1 MGMAASSLRFAQLTA
16 RKNQVEFEGQQIN
29 QQRLT
34 LSQKSS
40 AIYNDMLTKQVPTA
54 PDPSQFTKIVYK
66 FNNGGGTSS
75 IINLAKK
82 TSGAYNYNITYKRPK
97 TTNTLS
103 KSSFSNVGFS
113 SQIGVTG
120 QDKTTADYYART
132 ATINGVPYNL
142 SLVGGNTA
150 AERLQTYKS
159 TLETYQNMKTIEEQI
174 SSLSSKKAT
183 DTVSSSTQQ
192 NIKSALGLDI
202 TSTDPT
208 ERNSI
213 EKALFGDDTLNP
225 PTNGLRVTM
234 PIQIDLSSTNYPS
247 NTEQRAA
254 YNMAV
259 ALGITG
265 KSDATLLNDLTQA
278 NMNSALTAILADA
291 DMSDHLQTKL
301 TGSTTG
307 DTLKDDWM
315 FQTATTTA
323 GGTPTT
329 TDTVS
334 QQDITNKFASL
345 NDLEKA
351 ELANLLA
358 QYAIDGNVD
367 TDIAAASEVSDIN
380 HDKYENYGQAANSL
394 YSIANG
400 DSADETVTN
409 EQMIAMLEELLKETS
424 KTEDGKTYQ
433 SSGDYKTGEVDPAF
447 VQYQSSVATPG
458 IQNVG
463 EGQILYEYADDNGEK
478 CYMYVSVDNILDDKS
493 NTYAD
498 SVQIYENSLNYLDG
512 EYETEQQD
520 ANVIMSEDGQVV
532 KITFAD
538 GTVVA
543 PEIVTEMDD
552 AAYDQAMVE
561 YEYKKEVYDKE
572 MNDANAKVKIIQ
584 AQDQKLEVRLKQLD
598 TEQKAI
604 QTEIDAVKSVRD
616 KAIESSFKTFS

>member
-192 NIKSALGLDI
+192 SIKSALGLDI

-213 EKALFGDDTLNP
+213 EKALFGETGQGGLCVENP
-225 PTNGLRVTM
+225 YPEKN
-234 PIQIDLSSTNYPS
+234 DLSSTNYPS
-247 NTEQRAA
+247 NTEQQAA

-265 KSDATLLNDLTQA
+265 KSDATLETDLTPS
-278 NMNSALTAILADA
+278 NMNDVLNNIISNNDN
-291 DMSDHLQTKL
+291 MSGNLKAVL
-301 TGSTTG
+301 TGSESGNSLTDEWSFATG
-307 DTLKDDWM
+307 ANSNENVT
-315 FQTATTTA
+315 QN
-323 GGTPTT
+323 
-329 TDTVS
+329 
-334 QQDITNKFASL
+334 DIINKFSGL
-345 NDLEKA
+345 NELA
-351 ELANLLA
+351 RTELANLLA
-358 QYAIDGNVD
+358 QYAKDDINIDDKYKVLS
-367 TDIAAASEVSDIN
+367 TDYTN

>member
-75 IINLAKK
+75 ILNLAKK

-192 NIKSALGLDI
+192 SIKSALGLDI

-213 EKALFGDDTLNP
+213 EKALFGETGQGGLCVENP
-225 PTNGLRVTM
+225 YPEKN
-234 PIQIDLSSTNYPS
+234 DLSSTNYPS
-247 NTEQRAA
+247 NTKQQAA

-265 KSDATLLNDLTQA
+265 KSDVTLATNLTPS
-278 NMNSALTAILADA
+278 NMDDVLKNIISDN
-291 DMSDHLQTKL
+291 MSGNLKAVL
-301 TGSTTG
+301 TGSESGSSLT
-307 DTLKDDWM
+307 DEWS
-315 FQTATTTA
+315 FATDANSNKNVT
-323 GGTPTT
+323 
-329 TDTVS
+329 
-334 QQDITNKFASL
+334 QNDIINKFSGL
-345 NDLEKA
+345 NELA
-351 ELANLLA
+351 RTELANLLA
-358 QYAIDGNVD
+358 QYAKDGSSNSNIDDKYKVLS
-367 TDIAAASEVSDIN
+367 TDYTN

-458 IQNVG
+458 IQNIG

>member
-75 IINLAKK
+75 ILNLAKK

-192 NIKSALGLDI
+192 SIKSALGLDI

-213 EKALFGDDTLNP
+213 EKALFGETGQGGLCVENP
-225 PTNGLRVTM
+225 YPEK
-234 PIQIDLSSTNYPS
+234 IDLSMTDYPS
-247 NTEQRAA
+247 GTDNEAQQAA

-265 KSDATLLNDLTQA
+265 KSDATLSNDLTQA
-278 NMNSALTAILADA
+278 NMDSALIAILIDA
-291 DMSDHLQTKL
+291 DMSGNLKAVL
-301 TGSTTG
+301 TGSESGSSLTDEWSFATG
-307 DTLKDDWM
+307 ADSNKNVT
-315 FQTATTTA
+315 QN
-323 GGTPTT
+323 
-329 TDTVS
+329 
-334 QQDITNKFASL
+334 DIINKFSGL
-345 NDLEKA
+345 NELA
-351 ELANLLA
+351 RTELANLLA
-358 QYAIDGNVD
+358 QYAKDGSSNSNIDDKYKVLS
-367 TDIAAASEVSDIN
+367 TDYTN

-458 IQNVG
+458 IQNIG

>member
-75 IINLAKK
+75 ILNLAKK

-213 EKALFGDDTLNP
+213 EKALFGETGQGGLCVENP
-225 PTNGLRVTM
+225 YPEK
-234 PIQIDLSSTNYPS
+234 IDLSMTDYPS
-247 NTEQRAA
+247 GTDKEAQQAA

-265 KSDATLLNDLTQA
+265 KSDATLKTDLTPS
-278 NMNSALTAILADA
+278 NMNAVLNNIISDN
-291 DMSDHLQTKL
+291 DNMSGNLKAVL
-301 TGSTTG
+301 TGSESGNSLTDEWSFATG
-307 DTLKDDWM
+307 ADSNKNVT
-315 FQTATTTA
+315 QN
-323 GGTPTT
+323 
-329 TDTVS
+329 
-334 QQDITNKFASL
+334 DIINKFSGL
-345 NDLEKA
+345 NELA
-351 ELANLLA
+351 RTELANLLA
-358 QYAIDGNVD
+358 QYAKDGSNSNIDDKYKVLS
-367 TDIAAASEVSDIN
+367 TDYTN

>member
-1 MGMAASSLRFAQLTA
+1 
-16 RKNQVEFEGQQIN
+16 
-29 QQRLT
+29 
-34 LSQKSS
+34 
-40 AIYNDMLTKQVPTA
+40 
-54 PDPSQFTKIVYK
+54 
-66 FNNGGGTSS
+66 
-75 IINLAKK
+75 
-82 TSGAYNYNITYKRPK
+82 
-97 TTNTLS
+97 
-103 KSSFSNVGFS
+103 
-113 SQIGVTG
+113 
-120 QDKTTADYYART
+120 
-132 ATINGVPYNL
+132 
-142 SLVGGNTA
+142 
-150 AERLQTYKS
+150 
-159 TLETYQNMKTIEEQI
+159 
-174 SSLSSKKAT
+174 
-183 DTVSSSTQQ
+183 
-192 NIKSALGLDI
+192 
-202 TSTDPT
+202 
-208 ERNSI
+208 
-213 EKALFGDDTLNP
+213 
-225 PTNGLRVTM
+225 
-234 PIQIDLSSTNYPS
+234 
-247 NTEQRAA
+247 
-254 YNMAV
+254 
-259 ALGITG
+259 
-265 KSDATLLNDLTQA
+265 
-278 NMNSALTAILADA
+278 
-291 DMSDHLQTKL
+291 
-301 TGSTTG
+301 
-307 DTLKDDWM
+307 
-315 FQTATTTA
+315 
-323 GGTPTT
+323 
-329 TDTVS
+329 
-334 QQDITNKFASL
+334 
-345 NDLEKA
+345 
-351 ELANLLA
+351 
-358 QYAIDGNVD
+358 
-367 TDIAAASEVSDIN
+367 
-380 HDKYENYGQAANSL
+380 
-394 YSIANG
+394 
-400 DSADETVTN
+400 
-409 EQMIAMLEELLKETS
+409 MIAMLEELLKETS

>member
-75 IINLAKK
+75 ILNLAKK

-192 NIKSALGLDI
+192 SIKSALGLDI

-213 EKALFGDDTLNP
+213 EKALFGETGQGGLCVENP
-225 PTNGLRVTM
+225 YPEK
-234 PIQIDLSSTNYPS
+234 IDLSMTDYPS
-247 NTEQRAA
+247 GTDKEAQQAA

-265 KSDATLLNDLTQA
+265 KSDATLKTDLTPS
-278 NMNSALTAILADA
+278 NMNAVLNNIISDN
-291 DMSDHLQTKL
+291 DNMSGNLKAVL
-301 TGSTTG
+301 TGSESGSNLT
-307 DTLKDDWM
+307 DEWS
-315 FQTATTTA
+315 FATDANSNKNVT
-323 GGTPTT
+323 
-329 TDTVS
+329 
-334 QQDITNKFASL
+334 QNDIINKFSGL
-345 NDLEKA
+345 NELA
-351 ELANLLA
+351 RTELANLLA
-358 QYAIDGNVD
+358 QYAKDGSNSNIDDKYKVLS
-367 TDIAAASEVSDIN
+367 TDYTN

-458 IQNVG
+458 LQNVG

-538 GTVVA
+538 GIVVA

>member
-75 IINLAKK
+75 ILNLAKK

-192 NIKSALGLDI
+192 SIKSALGLDI

-213 EKALFGDDTLNP
+213 EKALFGETGQGGLCVENP
-225 PTNGLRVTM
+225 YPEK
-234 PIQIDLSSTNYPS
+234 IDLSMTDYPS
-247 NTEQRAA
+247 GTDKEAQQAA

-265 KSDATLLNDLTQA
+265 KSDVTLSNDLTQE
-278 NMNSALTAILADA
+278 NMDSALSAILADA
-291 DMSDHLQTKL
+291 DMSGNLKAVL
-301 TGSTTG
+301 TGSESGGSLT
-307 DTLKDDWM
+307 DEWS
-315 FQTATTTA
+315 FATDANSNKNVT
-323 GGTPTT
+323 
-329 TDTVS
+329 
-334 QQDITNKFASL
+334 QNDIINKFSGL
-345 NDLEKA
+345 NELA
-351 ELANLLA
+351 RTELANLLA
-358 QYAIDGNVD
+358 QYAKYGSDSNIDDKYKVLS
-367 TDIAAASEVSDIN
+367 TDYTN

-458 IQNVG
+458 IQNIG

>member
-192 NIKSALGLDI
+192 SIKSALGLDI

-213 EKALFGDDTLNP
+213 EKALFGETGQGGLCVENP
-225 PTNGLRVTM
+225 YPEK
-234 PIQIDLSSTNYPS
+234 IDLSMTDYPS
-247 NTEQRAA
+247 GTEQQAA

-265 KSDATLLNDLTQA
+265 KSDVTLATNLTPD
-278 NMNSALTAILADA
+278 NMNDVLDKIISDN
-291 DMSDHLQTKL
+291 MSGNLKAVL
-301 TGSTTG
+301 TGSESGSSLT
-307 DTLKDDWM
+307 DEWK
-315 FQTATTTA
+315 FATSADSNKNVT
-323 GGTPTT
+323 
-329 TDTVS
+329 
-334 QQDITNKFASL
+334 QNDIINKFSGL
-345 NDLEKA
+345 NELA
-351 ELANLLA
+351 RTELANLLA
-358 QYAIDGNVD
+358 QYAKDSNSNIDDKYKVLS
-367 TDIAAASEVSDIN
+367 TDYTN

>member
-75 IINLAKK
+75 ILNLAKK

-192 NIKSALGLDI
+192 SIKSALGLDI

-213 EKALFGDDTLNP
+213 EKALFGETGQGGLCVENP
-225 PTNGLRVTM
+225 YPEK
-234 PIQIDLSSTNYPS
+234 IDLSMTDYPS
-247 NTEQRAA
+247 GTDKEAQQAA

-265 KSDATLLNDLTQA
+265 KSDATLETDLTPS
-278 NMNSALTAILADA
+278 NMNAVLNNIISDN
-291 DMSDHLQTKL
+291 DNMSGNLKAVL
-301 TGSTTG
+301 TGSESGSSLT
-307 DTLKDDWM
+307 DEWS
-315 FQTATTTA
+315 FATDANSNKNVT
-323 GGTPTT
+323 
-329 TDTVS
+329 
-334 QQDITNKFASL
+334 QNDIINKFSGL
-345 NDLEKA
+345 NELA
-351 ELANLLA
+351 RTELANLLA
-358 QYAIDGNVD
+358 QYAKDGSSNSNIDDKYKVLS
-367 TDIAAASEVSDIN
+367 TDYTN

>member
-75 IINLAKK
+75 ILNLAKK

-192 NIKSALGLDI
+192 SIKSALGLDI

-213 EKALFGDDTLNP
+213 EKALFGETGQGGLCVENP
-225 PTNGLRVTM
+225 YPEKN
-234 PIQIDLSSTNYPS
+234 DLSSTNYPS
-247 NTEQRAA
+247 NTKQQAA

-265 KSDATLLNDLTQA
+265 KSDVTLATNLTPS
-278 NMNSALTAILADA
+278 NMDDVLKNIISDN
-291 DMSDHLQTKL
+291 MSGNLKAVL
-301 TGSTTG
+301 TGSESGTNLTDEWRFATG
-307 DTLKDDWM
+307 ADSNKNVT
-315 FQTATTTA
+315 QN
-323 GGTPTT
+323 
-329 TDTVS
+329 
-334 QQDITNKFASL
+334 DIINKFSGL
-345 NDLEKA
+345 NELA
-351 ELANLLA
+351 RTELANLLA
-358 QYAIDGNVD
+358 QYAKDGSSNSNIDDKYKVLS
-367 TDIAAASEVSDIN
+367 TDYTN

-458 IQNVG
+458 IQNIG

>member
-75 IINLAKK
+75 ILNLAKK

-192 NIKSALGLDI
+192 SIKSALGLDI

-213 EKALFGDDTLNP
+213 EKALFGETGQGGLCVENP
-225 PTNGLRVTM
+225 YPEK
-234 PIQIDLSSTNYPS
+234 IDLSMTDYPS
-247 NTEQRAA
+247 GTDKEAQQAA

-265 KSDATLLNDLTQA
+265 KSDATLKTDLTPS
-278 NMNSALTAILADA
+278 NMNAVLNNIISDN
-291 DMSDHLQTKL
+291 DNMSGNLKAVL
-301 TGSTTG
+301 TGSESGSNLT
-307 DTLKDDWM
+307 DEWS
-315 FQTATTTA
+315 FATDANSNKNVT
-323 GGTPTT
+323 
-329 TDTVS
+329 
-334 QQDITNKFASL
+334 QNDIINKFSGL
-345 NDLEKA
+345 NELA
-351 ELANLLA
+351 RTELANLLA
-358 QYAIDGNVD
+358 QYAKDGSNSNIDDKYKVLS
-367 TDIAAASEVSDIN
+367 TDYTN

-458 IQNVG
+458 LQNVG

-552 AAYDQAMVE
+552 AAYYQAMVE

-572 MNDANAKVKIIQ
+572 MNDAKAKVKIIQ
-584 AQDQKLEVRLKQLD
+584 AQAQKLEVRLKQLD

>member
-75 IINLAKK
+75 ILNLAKK

-192 NIKSALGLDI
+192 SIKSALGLDI

-213 EKALFGDDTLNP
+213 EKALFGETGQGGLCVENP
-225 PTNGLRVTM
+225 YPEK
-234 PIQIDLSSTNYPS
+234 IDLSMTDYPS
-247 NTEQRAA
+247 NTEQQAA

-265 KSDATLLNDLTQA
+265 KSDVTLATDLTPS
-278 NMNSALTAILADA
+278 NMDDVLNNIISDN
-291 DMSDHLQTKL
+291 MSGNLKAVL
-301 TGSTTG
+301 TGSESGGNLT
-307 DTLKDDWM
+307 DEWK
-315 FQTATTTA
+315 FATSANENVT
-323 GGTPTT
+323 
-329 TDTVS
+329 
-334 QQDITNKFASL
+334 QNDIINKFSGL
-345 NDLEKA
+345 NELA
-351 ELANLLA
+351 RTELANLLA
-358 QYAIDGNVD
+358 QYAKDGSSNSNIDDKYKVLS
-367 TDIAAASEVSDIN
+367 TDYTN

-458 IQNVG
+458 IQNIG

>member
-75 IINLAKK
+75 ILNLAKK

-103 KSSFSNVGFS
+103 KSSFSNVGYS

-192 NIKSALGLDI
+192 SIKSALGLDI

-213 EKALFGDDTLNP
+213 EKALFGETGQGGLCVENP
-225 PTNGLRVTM
+225 YPEK
-234 PIQIDLSSTNYPS
+234 IDLSMTDYPS
-247 NTEQRAA
+247 GTDKEAQQAA

-265 KSDATLLNDLTQA
+265 KSDATLKTDLTPS
-278 NMNSALTAILADA
+278 NMNAVLNNIISDN
-291 DMSDHLQTKL
+291 DNMSGNLKAVL
-301 TGSTTG
+301 TGSESGSNLT
-307 DTLKDDWM
+307 DEWS
-315 FQTATTTA
+315 FATDANSNKNVT
-323 GGTPTT
+323 
-329 TDTVS
+329 
-334 QQDITNKFASL
+334 QNDIINKFSGL
-345 NDLEKA
+345 NELA
-351 ELANLLA
+351 RTELANLLA
-358 QYAIDGNVD
+358 QYAKDGSSNSNIDDKYKVLS
-367 TDIAAASEVSDIN
+367 TDYTN

>member
-75 IINLAKK
+75 ILNLAKK

-192 NIKSALGLDI
+192 SIKSALGLDI

-213 EKALFGDDTLNP
+213 EKALFGETGQGGLCVENP
-225 PTNGLRVTM
+225 YPEKN
-234 PIQIDLSSTNYPS
+234 DLSSTNYPS

-265 KSDATLLNDLTQA
+265 KSDVTLATDLTPS
-278 NMNSALTAILADA
+278 NMNDVLNNIISSNNDN
-291 DMSDHLQTKL
+291 MSGNLKAVL
-301 TGSTTG
+301 TGSESGNSLT
-307 DTLKDDWM
+307 DEWS
-315 FQTATTTA
+315 FATSADSNENVT
-323 GGTPTT
+323 
-329 TDTVS
+329 
-334 QQDITNKFASL
+334 QNDIINKFSGL
-345 NDLEKA
+345 NELA
-351 ELANLLA
+351 RTELANLLA
-358 QYAIDGNVD
+358 QYAKGSNSNIDDKYKVLS
-367 TDIAAASEVSDIN
+367 TDYTN

>member
-75 IINLAKK
+75 ILNLAKK

-192 NIKSALGLDI
+192 SIKSALGLDI

-213 EKALFGDDTLNP
+213 EKALFGETGQGGLCVENP
-225 PTNGLRVTM
+225 YPEK
-234 PIQIDLSSTNYPS
+234 IDLSMTDYPS
-247 NTEQRAA
+247 GTDNEAQQAA

-265 KSDATLLNDLTQA
+265 KSDATLSNDLTQA
-278 NMNSALTAILADA
+278 NMDSALIAILIDA
-291 DMSDHLQTKL
+291 DMSGNLKAVL
-301 TGSTTG
+301 TGSESGSSLTDEWSFATG
-307 DTLKDDWM
+307 ADSNKNVT
-315 FQTATTTA
+315 QN
-323 GGTPTT
+323 
-329 TDTVS
+329 
-334 QQDITNKFASL
+334 DIINKFSGL
-345 NDLEKA
+345 NELA
-351 ELANLLA
+351 RTELANLLA
-358 QYAIDGNVD
+358 QYAKDGSSNSNIDDKYKVLS
-367 TDIAAASEVSDIN
+367 TDYTN

-433 SSGDYKTGEVDPAF
+433 SSGDYKTGEVEPAF

-458 IQNVG
+458 IQNIG

>member
-75 IINLAKK
+75 ILNLAKK

-192 NIKSALGLDI
+192 SIKSALGLDI

-213 EKALFGDDTLNP
+213 EKALFGETGQGGLCVENP
-225 PTNGLRVTM
+225 YPEK
-234 PIQIDLSSTNYPS
+234 IDLSMTDYPS
-247 NTEQRAA
+247 GTDNEAQQAA

-265 KSDATLLNDLTQA
+265 KSDVTLATNLTPS
-278 NMNSALTAILADA
+278 NMDDVLKNIISDN
-291 DMSDHLQTKL
+291 MSGNLKAVL
-301 TGSTTG
+301 TGSESGTNLT
-307 DTLKDDWM
+307 DEWR
-315 FQTATTTA
+315 FATDANSNENVT
-323 GGTPTT
+323 
-329 TDTVS
+329 
-334 QQDITNKFASL
+334 QNDIINKFSGL
-345 NDLEKA
+345 NELA
-351 ELANLLA
+351 RTELANLLA
-358 QYAIDGNVD
+358 QYAKGSNSNIDDKYKVLS
-367 TDIAAASEVSDIN
+367 TDYTN

-433 SSGDYKTGEVDPAF
+433 SSGDYKTGEVEPAF

-458 IQNVG
+458 IQNIG

>member
-75 IINLAKK
+75 ILNLAKK

-192 NIKSALGLDI
+192 SIKSALGLDI

-213 EKALFGDDTLNP
+213 EKALFGETGQGGLCVENP
-225 PTNGLRVTM
+225 YPEK
-234 PIQIDLSSTNYPS
+234 IDLSMTDYPS
-247 NTEQRAA
+247 GTDKEAQQAA

-265 KSDATLLNDLTQA
+265 KSDATLKTDLTPS
-278 NMNSALTAILADA
+278 NMNAVLNNIISDN
-291 DMSDHLQTKL
+291 DNMSGNLKAVL
-301 TGSTTG
+301 TGSESGSNLT
-307 DTLKDDWM
+307 DEWS
-315 FQTATTTA
+315 FATDANSNKNVT
-323 GGTPTT
+323 
-329 TDTVS
+329 
-334 QQDITNKFASL
+334 QNDIINKFSGL
-345 NDLEKA
+345 NELA
-351 ELANLLA
+351 RTELANLLA
-358 QYAIDGNVD
+358 QYAKDGSNSNIDDKYKVLS
-367 TDIAAASEVSDIN
+367 TDYTN

>member
-192 NIKSALGLDI
+192 SIKSALGLDI

-213 EKALFGDDTLNP
+213 EKALFGETGQGGLCVENP
-225 PTNGLRVTM
+225 YPEKN
-234 PIQIDLSSTNYPS
+234 DLSSTNYPS
-247 NTEQRAA
+247 NTEQQAA

-265 KSDATLLNDLTQA
+265 KSDATLETDLTPS
-278 NMNSALTAILADA
+278 NMNDVLNNIISNNDN
-291 DMSDHLQTKL
+291 MSGNLKAVL
-301 TGSTTG
+301 TGSESGNSLTDEWSFATG
-307 DTLKDDWM
+307 ANSNENVT
-315 FQTATTTA
+315 QN
-323 GGTPTT
+323 
-329 TDTVS
+329 
-334 QQDITNKFASL
+334 DIINKFSGL
-345 NDLEKA
+345 NELA
-351 ELANLLA
+351 RTELANLLA
-358 QYAIDGNVD
+358 QYAKDGSNSNIDDKYKVLS
-367 TDIAAASEVSDIN
+367 TDYTN